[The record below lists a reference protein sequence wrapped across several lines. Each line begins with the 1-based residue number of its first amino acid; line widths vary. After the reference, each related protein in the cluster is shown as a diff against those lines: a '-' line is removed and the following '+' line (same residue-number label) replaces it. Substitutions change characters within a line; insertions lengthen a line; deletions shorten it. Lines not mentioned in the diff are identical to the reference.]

1 MEAINKFYFNNGI
14 IYPIN
19 EFTDEDCK
27 EKIIYEVL
35 RVVNGKPVFLKDHLS
50 RMKKS
55 FELINKEFPYSEENI
70 ESLIIKVIQS
80 NDNINGNIKVT
91 YNINNGNFKIYYI
104 MHCYPE
110 DEYYKKGVKVILYY
124 GERENPNVKI
134 VSTAFR
140 AKISEKMKVAN
151 AHEAL
156 LVDRNGFI
164 TEGSKS
170 NFLGI
175 KDKKIITAKGEDV
188 LRGITRHKIFKIAE
202 LLGIEVDERDIKASE
217 IMDLDALFISGTSVA
232 ILPISQVDNIKFD
245 VNNETLRKIMKIYNE
260 LLDGSNK
267 VK

>member
-1 MEAINKFYFNNGI
+1 
-14 IYPIN
+14 
-19 EFTDEDCK
+19 
-27 EKIIYEVL
+27 
-35 RVVNGKPVFLKDHLS
+35 
-50 RMKKS
+50 
-55 FELINKEFPYSEENI
+55 
-70 ESLIIKVIQS
+70 
-80 NDNINGNIKVT
+80 
-91 YNINNGNFKIYYI
+91 

-124 GERENPNVKI
+124 GERENPNLKI

-170 NFLGI
+170 NFFGI

-202 LLGIEVDERDIKASE
+202 LLGIEVDEIDIKASE

>member
-104 MHCYPE
+104 
-110 DEYYKKGVKVILYY
+110 
-124 GERENPNVKI
+124 
-134 VSTAFR
+134 
-140 AKISEKMKVAN
+140 KMQ
-151 AHEAL
+151 L
-156 LVDRNGFI
+156 I
-164 TEGSKS
+164 
-170 NFLGI
+170 
-175 KDKKIITAKGEDV
+175 
-188 LRGITRHKIFKIAE
+188 
-202 LLGIEVDERDIKASE
+202 
-217 IMDLDALFISGTSVA
+217 
-232 ILPISQVDNIKFD
+232 
-245 VNNETLRKIMKIYNE
+245 
-260 LLDGSNK
+260 
-267 VK
+267 